1 MLNLKSLILLICFSL
16 SLQDNNCL
24 VYFEYCEEKEEEKPI
39 SIAHCKDRYFND
51 NGDGEQE
58 YCYQCESNY
67 AASNDRRSCI
77 KVENPIEHCTYHY
90 LVSEGVFSCSSCEK
104 GYITSNDE
112 KSCIK
117 IEKPIDHCASY
128 NLISEGE
135 YSCNSCEVDFIP
147 SDDRK
152 SCKES
157 KNCEYSYHDGEKSYC
172 SSCKKGY
179 VLSFDRKSC
188 KQFDNC
194 DKLEQGDTKCSKCSD
209 EHFHPNAD
217 GICERTLC
225 KEYDAKD
232 VCEKCF
238 PGYYLKDNQCEKITI
253 PNCSELDEKNEKCKT
268 CLGGVIKPDAD
279 GKCNL
284 PSTLIKGCVQ
294 YDNNGQCSQ
303 CKYDDYEKTADGKSC
318 KLKECKTG
326 EEKKE
331 KCAMCKIGYYREE
344 DDNDE
349 YFCMGYDGSRDTSS
363 SIRNKVE
370 YALLVFALLLLI

>member
-1 MLNLKSLILLICFSL
+1 MLYLKSLILLVCISF

-24 VYFEYCEEKEEEKPI
+24 IYFESCEEKEKPI
-39 SIAHCKDRYFND
+39 SIAHCKDSSFEDR
-51 NGDGEQE
+51 GDGEKE
-58 YCYQCESNY
+58 YCKQCENNY
-67 AASNDRRSCI
+67 AVSNDRKSCI
-77 KVENPIEHCTYHY
+77 KVENPIDHCAYHY
-90 LVSEGVFSCSSCEK
+90 LVSEGVFICSGCEK
-104 GYITSNDE
+104 GYATSNDQ
-112 KSCIK
+112 KSCVK
-117 IEKPIDHCASY
+117 VENPIDHCTY
-128 NLISEGE
+128 HFLMPEGQ
-135 YSCNSCEVDFIP
+135 YGCNSCDDEFIL

-152 SCKES
+152 SCKEF
-157 KNCEYSYHDGEKSYC
+157 KNCESFYYDGGKYYC
-172 SSCKKGY
+172 SYCKKGY
-179 VLSFDRKSC
+179 ALSFDGNSC

-194 DKLEQGDTKCSKCSD
+194 YKLEQGDKKCSKCSD
-209 EHFHPNAD
+209 EHFHLNAD

-225 KEYDAKD
+225 EEYDEKD

-253 PNCSELDEKNEKCKT
+253 PNCFELDEKNEKCKT
-268 CLGGVIKPDAD
+268 CLAIKPDAD
-279 GKCNL
+279 GNCKL

-303 CKYDDYEKTADGKSC
+303 CDYDDYEKTADGKSC

-326 EEKKE
+326 EEKMSY
-331 KCAMCKIGYYREE
+331 CAACKIGYYMEE

-349 YFCMGYDGSRDTSS
+349 DFCMGYDGSRDTSS

>member
-1 MLNLKSLILLICFSL
+1 MLNLKSLILLVCLSF

-24 VYFEYCEEKEEEKPI
+24 VYFEYCEEEEEKII
-39 SIAHCKDRYFND
+39 SISHCL
-51 NGDGEQE
+51 DGSKE
-58 YCYQCESNY
+58 YCYQCEKNY
-67 AASNDRRSCI
+67 YLSIDQKSCI
-77 KVENPIEHCTYHY
+77 KVEKPIDHCTKHF
-90 LVSEGVFSCSSCEK
+90 LISEGEYGCYDCEN
-104 GYITSNDE
+104 GYILSSYYQNCTR
-112 KSCIK
+112 
-117 IEKPIDHCASY
+117 IEKPIDHCTEHY
-128 NLISEGE
+128 LMSEGG
-135 YSCNSCEVDFIP
+135 YGCYGCEDGFIP
-147 SDDRK
+147 SDDTK

-157 KNCEYSYHDGEKSYC
+157 KNCENSHHDGEKSYC

-179 VLSFDRKSC
+179 ALSFDRKSC

-194 DKLEQGDTKCSKCSD
+194 YKLEQGDTKCSKCSD
-209 EHFHPNAD
+209 KHFHPNAD

-225 KEYDAKD
+225 EKYDAKD

-268 CLGGVIKPDAD
+268 CLGGAIKPDAD

-284 PSTLIKGCVQ
+284 PSTLIKGCMQ

-303 CKYDDYEKTADGKSC
+303 CDNYYFDYEKTADGKSC

-326 EEKKE
+326 EEKME
-331 KCAMCKIGYYREE
+331 YCAGCKIGYYREE

>member
-39 SIAHCKDRYFND
+39 SIAHCKYNSFRYY
-51 NGDGEQE
+51 GDEEQE
-58 YCYQCESNY
+58 YCKQCEKNY
-67 AASNDRRSCI
+67 A
-77 KVENPIEHCTYHY
+77 
-90 LVSEGVFSCSSCEK
+90 VSYDK
-104 GYITSNDE
+104 
-112 KSCIK
+112 KSCILVEK
-117 IEKPIDHCASY
+117 PIDQCIDHRLDFEGKYYCSECENGYIVSYYQNCTIIEKPIDHCTEHY
-128 NLISEGE
+128 LISEGE
-135 YSCNSCEVDFIP
+135 YGCDRCEVDFIL

-157 KNCEYSYHDGEKSYC
+157 KNCEYSYHNGEKSYC

-179 VLSFDRKSC
+179 ALSFDRKSC

-194 DKLEQGDTKCSKCSD
+194 YKLEQGDTKCSECSD
-209 EHFHPNAD
+209 KYFHPNAD

-225 KEYDAKD
+225 EKYDAKD

-253 PNCSELDEKNEKCKT
+253 PNCFELDEKNEKCKT
-268 CLGGVIKPDAD
+268 CLAIKPDAD
-279 GKCNL
+279 GNCNL

-294 YDNNGQCSQ
+294 YDNNGQCSE
-303 CKYDDYEKTADGKSC
+303 CEDDYYEKTADGKSC

-326 EEKKE
+326 EEKMSY
-331 KCAMCKIGYYREE
+331 CAACKICYYMEE

-349 YFCMGYDGSRDTSS
+349 DFCMGYDGSRDTSS
-363 SIRNKVE
+363 SIGNKVE
-370 YALLVFALLLLI
+370 YALLAFVLVLLF

>member
-1 MLNLKSLILLICFSL
+1 MLNLKSLILLVCLSF

-24 VYFEYCEEKEEEKPI
+24 VYFEYCEEEEEKII
-39 SIAHCKDRYFND
+39 SISHCL
-51 NGDGEQE
+51 DGSKE
-58 YCYQCESNY
+58 YCYQCEKNY
-67 AASNDRRSCI
+67 YLSIDQKSCI
-77 KVENPIEHCTYHY
+77 KVEKPIDHCTEHF
-90 LVSEGVFSCSSCEK
+90 LISEGEYGCYDCEN
-104 GYITSNDE
+104 GYILSSYYQNCTR
-112 KSCIK
+112 
-117 IEKPIDHCASY
+117 IEKPIDHCTEHY
-128 NLISEGE
+128 LMSEGE
-135 YSCNSCEVDFIP
+135 YGCYGCEDGFIP
-147 SDDRK
+147 SDDTK

-157 KNCEYSYHDGEKSYC
+157 KNCENSHHDGEKSYC

-179 VLSFDRKSC
+179 ALSFDRKSC

-194 DKLEQGDTKCSKCSD
+194 YKLEQGDTKCSKCSD
-209 EHFHPNAD
+209 KHFHPNAD

-225 KEYDAKD
+225 EEYDAKD

-268 CLGGVIKPDAD
+268 CLEGFIEPDAN
-279 GKCNL
+279 GNCNL

-294 YDNNGQCSQ
+294 YDNNGQCSE
-303 CKYDDYEKTADGKSC
+303 CEDDYYEKTADGKSC

-326 EEKKE
+326 EEKMSY
-331 KCAMCKIGYYREE
+331 CDACKIGYYMEE

-349 YFCMGYDGSRDTSS
+349 DFCMGYDGSRDTSS
-363 SIRNKVE
+363 SIGNKVE